1 MGCVYSDN
9 DIYGIEKYIST
20 ACSDRACVKLKLYN
34 SVERQ
39 CKSCLFIFW
48 KIFRKSVDKYST
60 IVYHIN
66 TVIITDLYN
75 NYRKYELER
84 VELYGK

>member
-48 KIFRKSVDKYST
+48 KSVDKYST

-66 TVIITDLYN
+66 TVIITDLYD